1 MRAARPVRGAAVRGI
16 VVFAAAALLAVA
28 GGCTDTCASSC
39 GAPVFDLSM
48 ERVADLSSTQDLATD
63 AAAIIAIG
71 PGGTNAFAPA
81 TVTIQA
87 GQRVAWRWVT
97 GFHSVVSDS
106 MPKAFADSPAQAAG
120 QYVATFATAGSFP
133 YHCGIHGTM
142 MSGTVVVQ

>member
-1 MRAARPVRGAAVRGI
+1 MSAAGVRGATVRGA
-16 VVFAAAALLAVA
+16 VVVAAAALLAA
-28 GGCTDTCASSC
+28 AAGCTDTCASNCS
-39 GAPVFDLSM
+39 APVFDLSM
-48 ERVADLSSTQDLATD
+48 GRINDLSSTQDLATD

-71 PGGTNAFAPA
+71 PGGANAFAPA

-87 GQRVAWRWVT
+87 GQSVAWRWVT

-106 MPKAFADSPAQAAG
+106 MPKAFADSPAQASG
-120 QYVATFATAGSFP
+120 QYVASFAATGTYP